1 MLMNTQINLQLREH
15 TEKERLSDV
24 VYETLL
30 DAILSAE
37 LPPGT
42 VLSEVSLA
50 RTLKVSR
57 TPVHDALR
65 QLAKD
70 GLVEQQANRRAVVA
84 RFSREDFYEIFE
96 MRKLLEGEAARRAAT
111 RIDRPTLV
119 NLQRMAQELADS
131 RGTPDW
137 VARWTDYDE
146 VFHQQIA
153 EASGSKRLANDIM
166 RYRQFHRGFNKLAT
180 NGEDLQQAMTE
191 HARILEALENRDPEA
206 AAAAMIA
213 HIQEWQAYFA
223 NRVNQREST

>member
-15 TEKERLSDV
+15 TDKERLSDV
-24 VYETLL
+24 VYETLIE
-30 DAILSAE
+30 AILSAE

-50 RTLKVSR
+50 KTLKVSR

-65 QLAKD
+65 QLSKD
-70 GLVEQQANRRAVVA
+70 GLVDQRANRRAVVA

-111 RIDRPTLV
+111 RIDRPTLI
-119 NLQRMAQELADS
+119 NLQRMAQELQET

-137 VARWTDYDE
+137 VSRWTEYDE
-146 VFHQQIA
+146 AFHQQIA
-153 EASGSKRLANDIM
+153 EASGSKRLTADIT
-166 RYRQFHRGFNKLAT
+166 RYRHFHRGFNKLASSSD
-180 NGEDLQQAMTE
+180 DLQQALTE
-191 HARILEALENRDPEA
+191 HGRILEALEQRDPEA
-206 AAAAMIA
+206 AAAAMVA

>member
-1 MLMNTQINLQLREH
+1 MNTQISLQLREH

-30 DAILSAE
+30 GAILSAE

-70 GLVEQQANRRAVVA
+70 GLVDQQANRRAVVA
-84 RFSREDFYEIFE
+84 RLSREDFYDIFE

-137 VARWTDYDE
+137 ASRWAEYDE
-146 VFHQQIA
+146 AFHQVIA
-153 EASGSKRLANDIM
+153 DASGSKRLASDIM
-166 RYRQFHRGFNKLAT
+166 RYRQFHRGFNKLVT
-180 NGEDLQQAMTE
+180 NGEDLQQALTE
-191 HARILEALENRDPEA
+191 HVRILEALEHRDPEA

-223 NRVNQREST
+223 NRVNQRETT